1 MDTISL
7 PFPNVQFQN
16 VNYFLTPLAC
26 GTYLREKWALF
37 VFFLMK
43 GKLHHPFMSCFIH
56 SFHRVSLWT
65 KFLTINMWVSKKSL
79 LPRVPKSINTSSSC
93 FIIPKSQITCKLG
106 GGGTL
111 PWRKNW
117 HFLYCIS
124 KSIGAIFFPS
134 SLQNCW
140 MIISKG

>member
-16 VNYFLTPLAC
+16 VNYFLTPLRV
-26 GTYLREKWALF
+26 GHIREKNGHIF

-43 GKLHHPFMSCFIH
+43 GKLHHCFMSCFIH

-65 KFLTINMWVSKKSL
+65 NFLPVSMWVPKKSL
-79 LPRVPKSINTSSSC
+79 LPPCPKKYRSFS
-93 FIIPKSQITCKLG
+93 FLFHSQNLKIHATCG
-106 GGGTL
+106 GQHYLEG
-111 PWRKNW
+111 KNW

-124 KSIGAIFFPS
+124 KRIGAIFLSFFAAK
-134 SLQNCW
+134 LLNDYF
-140 MIISKG
+140 